1 MVRPSDLVVS
11 LFDVDRDDTLLV
23 GGKAANLGEMLEQ
36 KFPVPEGFAITAASY
51 FEFLKENKL
60 NEKIKHLLSTVNY
73 ERDESLNQIS
83 SHIQKLIKNGKISE
97 KLMSEIFEAYKK
109 IGSPYVALRSSAT
122 SEDSKAASFA
132 GQNETFLNVKGEASL
147 ADKIRQAWS
156 SLFEPRSIF
165 YRHEKRISHLKTGIA
180 LVVQKMIESD
190 VSGVMFTQDP
200 VTGDKSKVVIEAIFG
215 LGEYIV
221 QGKVTPD
228 HYEVDKKT
236 LVIIK
241 NEQAYQDLKFVRSG
255 RGNRE
260 VKLNKKDGSQQKL
273 TNNEIREV
281 ALLVKD
287 IENHYYFPQD
297 IEWAVEKGRV
307 FIVQARPITTT
318 QNQAGKGTENVTSTN
333 EL

>member
-11 LFDVDRDDTLLV
+11 LFDVDRDDTILV

-109 IGSPYVALRSSAT
+109 IGSPYVAIRSSAT

-180 LVVQKMIESD
+180 LVVQTMIESD

-228 HYEVDKKT
+228 HYEIDKKS
-236 LVIIK
+236 
-241 NEQAYQDLKFVRSG
+241 QDVMLKKVKED
-255 RGNRE
+255 NRE
-260 VKLNKKDGSQQKL
+260 IKVPSRFRNRQKL
-273 TNNEIREV
+273 SDHEIITLTKLGI
-281 ALLVKD
+281 A
-287 IENHYYFPQD
+287 IEKHYYFPQD
-297 IEWAVEKGRV
+297 IEWANEKDRIY
-307 FIVQARPITTT
+307 IVQTRPITTLRPAPPFGRARSEQT
-318 QNQAGKGTENVTSTN
+318 TRIASGNLRSE
-333 EL
+333 